1 MSLDKKAI
9 LKEIEVLIRS
19 IKVHYDNIE
28 NEYRIPTIELELI
41 TSKIRKLHEKSII
54 YNHLHYLEE
63 EQLQSSK
70 RMRFD
75 HLIMKHAAEDEL
87 SDGMKVE
94 PKPNEIYTT
103 QLKFEEKVAS
113 FEKPVEPEATKN
125 IVDKVVETE
134 VKLASIPEAIP
145 AIEANEKAEEIL
157 PLKNEMPAQ
166 VSSFSPI
173 KLSAKIGINDRFR
186 FIKNLFSGN
195 GLVME
200 EAIKAL
206 EQCQS
211 AQALTDC
218 LNQLKKSNNWN
229 EEDETVIDFMGLVK

>member
-1 MSLDKKAI
+1 
-9 LKEIEVLIRS
+9 
-19 IKVHYDNIE
+19 
-28 NEYRIPTIELELI
+28 
-41 TSKIRKLHEKSII
+41 
-54 YNHLHYLEE
+54 
-63 EQLQSSK
+63 
-70 RMRFD
+70 MRFD

-134 VKLASIPEAIP
+134 VKLASIPEAIR

-211 AQALTDC
+211 AQAITDC
-218 LNQLKKSNNWN
+218 LNELKKSNNWN
-229 EEDETVIDFMGLVK
+229 EEDETVIDFLGLVK

>member
-87 SDGMKVE
+87 NEGMKVE

-103 QLKFEEKVAS
+103 QLKFEEKVAT
-113 FEKPVEPEATKN
+113 FEKPVEPQATTN
-125 IVDKVVETE
+125 IVDKVVEPE
-134 VKLASIPEAIP
+134 VKLTSIPEAIP
-145 AIEANEKAEEIL
+145 AREANEKAEEIL

-166 VSSFSPI
+166 VSSFSP
-173 KLSAKIGINDRFR
+173 
-186 FIKNLFSGN
+186 
-195 GLVME
+195 
-200 EAIKAL
+200 
-206 EQCQS
+206 
-211 AQALTDC
+211 
-218 LNQLKKSNNWN
+218 LN
-229 EEDETVIDFMGLVK
+229 